1 MDGPG
6 QLSQALPR
14 PGPALKAVLIVIGV
28 MGILSALA
36 VNWVGGGE
44 VIFRSLVCTTDGVLS
59 GQVWR
64 LVTAAL
70 LTSPSSLSQLF
81 FTLIGLYFLSPD
93 LERRWG
99 SGRFLRFLVLSSV
112 AGFLLAI
119 GFDLIAPASAEVF
132 HPRAM
137 YGASAAITATA
148 IAWSMANA
156 HLQVRLFFVLPV
168 SGRALFWVTIG
179 YCVLGLVYGG
189 GLTEG
194 AVAPFGGVLT
204 ALLLGGNPS
213 PLRTLYLRTKLAL
226 LRSRTRGVPSAHS
239 IANSTSTPSS
249 RPGTTGRRPR
259 AGGPPLRVV
268 PGGLEDELKKRK
280 PPKDKRYLN

>member
-14 PGPALKAVLIVIGV
+14 PGPALKAVLIVIGAV
-28 MGILSALA
+28 GILSALA
-36 VNWVGGGE
+36 VNWVPGSEAALGW
-44 VIFRSLVCTTDGVLS
+44 LVCSTDKVLA

-70 LTSPSSLSQLF
+70 LTSPASVSQLF

-119 GFDLIAPASAEVF
+119 GFDLVTPGGWSVF
-132 HPRAM
+132 HPREM

-156 HLQVRLFFVLPV
+156 HLQVRLFFVVPV
-168 SGRALFWVTIG
+168 SGRVLFWVTIG
-179 YCVLGLVYGG
+179 FCVLGLIYNGTF
-189 GLTEG
+189 TEG

-239 IANSTSTPSS
+239 IANSPSS

-268 PGGLEDELKKRK
+268 SGGLEDELKKRK

>member
-28 MGILSALA
+28 TWVLSALL
-36 VNWVGGGE
+36 VNWVPGGGAVFE
-44 VIFRSLVCTTDGVLS
+44 KLVCSTDTVLA

-64 LVTAAL
+64 LLTAAL
-70 LTSPSSLSQLF
+70 LTSPGSISHPA

-99 SGRFLRFLVLSSV
+99 SARFLRFLALSAV
-112 AGFLLAI
+112 AGFLMAI
-119 GFDLIAPASAEVF
+119 GFDLIAPANAPVL
-132 HPRAM
+132 HPHIM
-137 YGASAAITATA
+137 FGASAAISATA

-156 HLQVRLFFVLPV
+156 HLQVRLFMMIPI

-179 YCVLGLVYGG
+179 FCFLGLLSGG
-189 GLTEG
+189 TLTEG

-213 PLRTLYLRTKLAL
+213 PLRTLYLRIKLAF
-226 LRSRTRGVPSAHS
+226 LRGRTRGVPSAHS
-239 IANSTSTPSS
+239 IANAPSS